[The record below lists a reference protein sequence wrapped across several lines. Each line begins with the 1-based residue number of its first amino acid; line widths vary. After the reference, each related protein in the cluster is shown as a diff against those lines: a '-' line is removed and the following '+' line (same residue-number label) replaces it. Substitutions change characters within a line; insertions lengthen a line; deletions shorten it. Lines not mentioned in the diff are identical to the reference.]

1 MECPLTTSYRLRQAA
16 LFDLPA
22 IYRICLVT
30 ADSGGD
36 ATGIEDDPDAPGH
49 LYAGPYVA
57 LEPEHSVVIDGDG
70 GVAGFC
76 VGALDTV
83 AFYHRMERDWLPA
96 LRERTRHPGE
106 DRSLWRGSDARR
118 WQIHQRRTESPD
130 LLERY
135 PSHVHINLLAEARGG
150 GWGRRVL
157 ESVMQ
162 RLAAAGSPGM
172 HLGVARINVKARAF
186 YRAVGLEEL
195 PGQGETSEGVYMVRR
210 FLP

>member
-1 MECPLTTSYRLRQAA
+1 MKTPYRLRQAA

-22 IYRICLVT
+22 IYRICLKT

-36 ATGIEDDPDAPGH
+36 ATNIEDDPDQPGH

-57 LEPEHSVVIDGDG
+57 LEPEHSVVLDGPN
-70 GVAGFC
+70 GVAGFA

-96 LRERTRHPGE
+96 LRARTPHPGE
-106 DRSLWRGSDARR
+106 DPTLWHGSDRRR
-118 WQIHQRRTESPD
+118 WQIHQRRSEPAA

-135 PSHVHINLLAEARGG
+135 PSHIHINLLAEARGG
-150 GWGRRVL
+150 GWGRMALEGVL
-157 ESVMQ
+157 Q
-162 RLAAAGSPGM
+162 RLAEAGSPGM
-172 HLGVARINVKARAF
+172 HLGVARINLNARAF
-186 YRAVGLEEL
+186 YKALGLEEL
-195 PGQGETSEGVYMVRR
+195 PGQSETSEGLYMVKR